1 MIVHRILLADPDA
14 RLLALYRAFLAQHGY
29 EVETCSD
36 GLGCLDRLRAF
47 RPHLLVLDP
56 DLPWG
61 RGEGVLSLMAD
72 GDVPAAP
79 VVLVAASVAAQRA
92 FLDGHFP
99 VRSVLFKPVTPDR
112 LADDIRSAL
121 GAYDDPLAV
130 PAAPPDR
137 RAPQPRA

>member
-1 MIVHRILLADPDA
+1 MVMYRILLADPDA
-14 RLLALYRAFLAQHGY
+14 SLLALHRAFLARHGY

-36 GLGCLDRLRAF
+36 GLGCLDLLRTF

-79 VVLVAASVAAQRA
+79 VVLVSASLAAQRPLLA
-92 FLDGHFP
+92 GRIP
-99 VRSVLFKPVTPDR
+99 VRSALSKPFAPDR

-121 GAYDDPLAV
+121 GADDAALRV

-137 RAPQPRA
+137 RPPQPWA

>member
-1 MIVHRILLADPDA
+1 MVMYRILLADPDA
-14 RLLALYRAFLAQHGY
+14 SLLALHRAFLARHGY

-36 GLGCLDRLRAF
+36 GLGCLDLLRTF

-79 VVLVAASVAAQRA
+79 VVLVSASLAAQRPLLA
-92 FLDGHFP
+92 GRFP
-99 VRSVLFKPVTPDR
+99 VRSALSKPFAPDR

-121 GAYDDPLAV
+121 GADDAALRV
-130 PAAPPDR
+130 PVAPPDR
-137 RAPQPRA
+137 RPPQPWA

>member
-1 MIVHRILLADPDA
+1 MTFNRILIAEPNRRLGEAFADF
-14 RLLALYRAFLAQHGY
+14 LALKDFQ
-29 EVETCSD
+29 VETSSD
-36 GLGCLDRLRAF
+36 GVGCLERLRAF

-79 VVLVAASVAAQRA
+79 VVLVSASLAAQRPLLA
-92 FLDGHFP
+92 GRFP
-99 VRSVLFKPVTPDR
+99 VRSALSKPFAPDR

-121 GAYDDPLAV
+121 GADDGALRV

-137 RAPQPRA
+137 RPPQPRA